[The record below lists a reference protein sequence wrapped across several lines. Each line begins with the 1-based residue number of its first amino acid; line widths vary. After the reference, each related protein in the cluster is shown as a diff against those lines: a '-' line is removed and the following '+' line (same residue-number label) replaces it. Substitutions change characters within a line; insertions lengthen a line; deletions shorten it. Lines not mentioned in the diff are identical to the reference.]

1 MHSIVAATS
10 DTVRVWDLEVSSSRP
25 AVSSTYQRARHGS
38 SNTVGSSGS
47 DHEVESAHASMS
59 SAYSLDGVGKTIEY
73 ITTVSWAANSNT
85 FAVGGKGS
93 TIRQYSRTG
102 ELLQDMKPSR
112 RADQLGVADIAA
124 VQHYGAS
131 SEALFVAINST
142 KQVRRWDF
150 VRKDYTAVCQTH
162 ENDISCMAVCT
173 KKRIVASATAQ
184 GGEIAV
190 FNLLHNTRTDLRSA
204 THKALTCIDISPG
217 LRSQIAVGS
226 EDGLL
231 QLFDTSRSGLAP
243 LKAFSH
249 VHSAPVRGIAFHP
262 ISSTTILSA
271 GLDGRIAMTDT
282 NAYASG
288 NSCAGINVAVPLTC
302 LATTQDSYVIGVGTI
317 DGDVLVYDTRGS
329 ATPLW
334 RGSTGSRRAI
344 TSISLTRRV
353 DASTESTSQPLRRAA
368 STSSTS
374 REARGTNH
382 SAIRNVPSS
391 LDEKPIAS
399 SLAERQR
406 TRSSVIAGVSVARE
420 TRPPIPAGAA
430 ADVAKGDGSIRPPHH
445 PSINRFRSAINEH
458 RLNTA
463 VNGGSAKPMAAPAH
477 FAAGGTSTRSPRS
490 SKTDYAPEG
499 GASEDDVDNM
509 ALLMKDRSYMELLSP
524 AKTTQAVG
532 QSSGDA
538 PGARHNGNILAL
550 LSRSRATAKAS
561 SPPTASSHVFLK
573 SPVKSVDHTSHL
585 LHSTPAEKNVSS
597 GTRSPP
603 NVGSCA
609 VVVDD
614 MDTSPMPQPYR
625 QARGR
630 HGSRTHDAGD
640 SMMEMFTPE
649 RNKPSLPSVQ
659 LPKSSS
665 GHVGNGMSTNLA
677 HTLVAQLL
685 EKQGD
690 QTSFDSTKL
699 ASGGDRVSLATHRP
713 SVNFA
718 SSSSSDRFLEPPVQ
732 ASAKNTPVNVPNDH
746 SSDNSGKQS
755 KKLIP
760 PSRQLATDRSAV
772 GIELLS
778 PPDCLP
784 PAPKRPCRVENQ
796 PDMAPS
802 AAVLSGLGDIGS
814 SVLQNL
820 LADALTPLRE
830 QLRGEIRN
838 LHLDMIRQGFV
849 YQEQVR
855 ALRQECNEARDLRQ
869 ELDKLRRENEQLRRH
884 IPFFGSNDSAAPS
897 D

>member
-10 DTVRVWDLEVSSSRP
+10 DTVRVWDLEVTSPRP
-25 AVSSTYQRARHGS
+25 AASSTYQRARRGS
-38 SNTVGSSGS
+38 SNTVGSFGS

-59 SAYSLDGVGKTIEY
+59 SAYSADGAGKAIDS
-73 ITTVSWAANSNT
+73 ITTVSWAANGNT
-85 FAVGGKGS
+85 FAVGGRGS

-102 ELLQDMKPSR
+102 ELLQDMKPGR

-262 ISSTTILSA
+262 VSSATILSV

-288 NSCAGINVAVPLTC
+288 NSSAGINVASPPTC

-334 RGSTGSRRAI
+334 RGSTGSRRTV

-353 DASTESTSQPLRRAA
+353 DASAESTSQPLRRAA

-374 REARGTNH
+374 REARDTNH
-382 SAIRNVPSS
+382 GAIRNAPGS
-391 LDEKPIAS
+391 LDERPIAS

-406 TRSSVIAGVSVARE
+406 TRSSAIAGVSVTRE
-420 TRPPIPAGAA
+420 NRPPISAAA
-430 ADVAKGDGSIRPPHH
+430 ADVAKGDGCIRPPHH

-458 RLNTA
+458 RMNTA
-463 VNGGSAKPMAAPAH
+463 VNGGSAKPMAVPTQS
-477 FAAGGTSTRSPRS
+477 AADGTGTRSPRVT
-490 SKTDYAPEG
+490 KADYAPEG
-499 GASEDDVDNM
+499 GTSEDDVDNM

-524 AKTTQAVG
+524 AKTTTAVG
-532 QSSGDA
+532 QSSREA
-538 PGARHNGNILAL
+538 HGARHNDDILAL
-550 LSRSRATAKAS
+550 LSRSRTAAKAPS
-561 SPPTASSHVFLK
+561 LPAASSRVSLK
-573 SPVKSVDHTSHL
+573 SPAKAVDHTSNL
-585 LHSTPAEKNVSS
+585 LHSTPTEKSASS
-597 GTRSPP
+597 RIKSPP
-603 NVGSCA
+603 NVSSCA

-614 MDTSPMPQPYR
+614 MDTSPMPQPHR
-625 QARGR
+625 PAARGR
-630 HGSRTHDAGD
+630 LGPRTHDAGD

-649 RNKPSLPSVQ
+649 RNKPSLLPAQ

-665 GHVGNGMSTNLA
+665 GPVGNGLSTNLA

-685 EKQGD
+685 EKQEEK
-690 QTSFDSTKL
+690 TCSDSTKL
-699 ASGGDRVSLATHRP
+699 ASSGDGISLAAHRP
-713 SVNFA
+713 SVNFV
-718 SSSSSDRFLEPPVQ
+718 SRSSSDRFLEPPAQ
-732 ASAKNTPVNVPNDH
+732 ASAGNTPVAVPNEH
-746 SSDNSGKQS
+746 SGESSDKQS
-755 KKLIP
+755 AKLIL
-760 PSRQLATDRSAV
+760 PSRHLATNRSAV

-784 PAPKRPCRVENQ
+784 PAPKRPCREEDQ
-796 PDMAPS
+796 PGMASS
-802 AAVLSGLGDIGS
+802 AAVMSGLGDIGS

-884 IPFFGSNDSAAPS
+884 IPFFGSSDSAAAP
-897 D
+897 

>member
-1 MHSIVAATS
+1 
-10 DTVRVWDLEVSSSRP
+10 
-25 AVSSTYQRARHGS
+25 
-38 SNTVGSSGS
+38 
-47 DHEVESAHASMS
+47 MS
-59 SAYSLDGVGKTIEY
+59 SVYSVDGVGKAIEY

-124 VQHYGAS
+124 VQHYGTS

-243 LKAFSH
+243 LKA
-249 VHSAPVRGIAFHP
+249 
-262 ISSTTILSA
+262 A

-288 NSCAGINVAVPLTC
+288 NSSAGINVALPLTC

-382 SAIRNVPSS
+382 GAIRNVPSS

-420 TRPPIPAGAA
+420 IRPPIPAGAA
-430 ADVAKGDGSIRPPHH
+430 ADVGKGDGSIRPPHH

-463 VNGGSAKPMAAPAH
+463 ANSGSSKPMPAPAH

-524 AKTTQAVG
+524 AKTIQAVG

-538 PGARHNGNILAL
+538 PGARHNGDILAL
-550 LSRSRATAKAS
+550 LSRSRTAAKAPS
-561 SPPTASSHVFLK
+561 SPTVSSRVFLK
-573 SPVKSVDHTSHL
+573 SPAKSVDYTSHL
-585 LHSTPAEKNVSS
+585 LHSTPADKNVSS
-597 GTRSPP
+597 GTRFPP

-609 VVVDD
+609 VVVDN

-659 LPKSSS
+659 LSKSSS
-665 GHVGNGMSTNLA
+665 GHVGNGLSTNLA

-690 QTSFDSTKL
+690 QTSSDSSKL
-699 ASGGDRVSLATHRP
+699 ASGSDRLSIAAHQP
-713 SVNFA
+713 SANFA

-732 ASAKNTPVNVPNDH
+732 TSAKNTPVTAPNDH
-746 SSDNSGKQS
+746 SGDNPGKQS

-802 AAVLSGLGDIGS
+802 AAALSGLGDIGS

-884 IPFFGSNDSAAPS
+884 IPFFGSNDSAVPS